1 MMTSKHLPGPATRVV
16 ELLAEGSPTG
26 HLHGDVIVPLGNG
39 EPVTVLN
46 AIEAADDRLAAVR
59 VHQMHALHDRPSLHG
74 HFGTRLRHLS
84 YFLSPVTRPAYH
96 AGTIELVPNHFS
108 DVPALLRRRCPDP
121 VVVCSVSPPDRHGY
135 VSLGTN
141 ADYVASF
148 IGRARFFGEA
158 NSAMP
163 RTSGRN
169 QLHLSQLAGWCEA
182 DYPLIEVPPV
192 QPDTID
198 ARIGQLV
205 AERVPHGAT
214 IQTGIGAIPNAFL
227 AALMDH
233 RDLGVHTEL
242 LSDGII
248 DLVEAGVLNGV
259 RKRNNRTKVI
269 GTFALGTRRLYEFIN
284 DNPAVELWP
293 VNYVNNPTF
302 IGAEPNFVSVNATL
316 SVDLLGQCASET
328 VDGRYWSSSGGQ
340 ADFARGAAAS
350 PGGTGFVV
358 TRSLARHAD
367 VSTICAT
374 LPPGTVVTTDKNT
387 VDCVVTEYGVA
398 ELRGRSIAERA
409 RALIAIA
416 HPSHRD
422 GLQADARRLGML

>member
-1 MMTSKHLPGPATRVV
+1 MTVSAEAVWQ
-16 ELLAEGSPTG
+16 LLQDGSPSEG
-26 HLHGDVIVPLGNG
+26 LRGDVIVPLGNG

-46 AIEAADDRLAAVR
+46 AIEAAGDRLASVR
-59 VHQMHALHDRPSLHG
+59 IHQMHALHDRASLHG
-74 HFGTRLRHLS
+74 HFGERLRHLS

-121 VVVCSVSPPDRHGY
+121 LIVCSVSPPDRHGY

-148 IGRARFFGEA
+148 IGRARFFAEA
-158 NSAMP
+158 NVQMP
-163 RTSGRN
+163 RTFGRN

-182 DYPLIEVPPV
+182 DYPLVEIPPV
-192 QPDTID
+192 EPDDID
-198 ARIGQLV
+198 RRIGELV
-205 AERVPHGAT
+205 AERVPDGAT

-227 AALMDH
+227 AALHGH

-248 DLVEAGVLNGV
+248 DLVEAGVVNGV

-269 GTFALGTRRLYEFIN
+269 GTFALGTRRLYDFVS
-284 DNPAVELWP
+284 DNPALELWP

-316 SVDLLGQCASET
+316 AVDLLGQCASET
-328 VDGRYWSSSGGQ
+328 LDGKYWSSSGGQ

-350 PGGTGFVV
+350 PGGAGFVV

-387 VDCVVTEYGVA
+387 VDCVVTEHGVA
-398 ELRGRSIAERA
+398 ELRGRSISERA
-409 RALIAIA
+409 QSLIAVA
-416 HPSHRD
+416 HPAHRD
-422 GLQADARRLGML
+422 RLAAEAKTLGMV